1 MPLEQQD
8 QQPKLKLFGT
18 VGSPA
23 AYAIRDFLHRSDV
36 PFEWVEIHNNQEA
49 REIGVDQVHD
59 PRLPVCVFADGTR
72 MERPTVR
79 QIIEKL
85 GWFRTPS
92 PYTAI
97 FRAAKRPYTL
107 SPNSVSGCGKRS
119 PSRATHTYRVGSKK
133 MLRSR
138 APMRPPTIT
147 MAKGRCESEPMPRD
161 SAAGSKPKVA
171 TNMVIIM
178 GRNRR
183 TAPSIAAD
191 SIV

>member
-49 REIGVDQVHD
+49 REIGIDQVHD

-72 MERPTVR
+72 MERPTIR

-92 PYTAI
+92 RSEYDLAI
-97 FRAAKRPYTL
+97 YGAGPAGMW
-107 SPNSVSGCGKRS
+107 GCG
-119 PSRATHTYRVGSKK
+119 
-133 MLRSR
+133 LR
-138 APMRPPTIT
+138 PV
-147 MAKGRCESEPMPRD
+147 
-161 SAAGSKPKVA
+161 AGMEDVA
-171 TNMVIIM
+171 V
-178 GRNRR
+178 
-183 TAPSIAAD
+183 
-191 SIV
+191 

>member
-49 REIGVDQVHD
+49 REIGIDQVHD

-72 MERPTVR
+72 MERPTIR

-92 PYTAI
+92 RSEYDLAI
-97 FRAAKRPYTL
+97 YGAGPAGL
-107 SPNSVSGCGKRS
+107 
-119 PSRATHTYRVGSKK
+119 
-133 MLRSR
+133 
-138 APMRPPTIT
+138 
-147 MAKGRCESEPMPRD
+147 
-161 SAAGSKPKVA
+161 SAAVYGAAEGMQTVVVGRWGIRGQAGSRPE
-171 TNMVIIM
+171 IEDHL
-178 GRNRR
+178 GRFAGIHR
-183 TAPSIAAD
+183 AEF
-191 SIV
+191 